1 MAGEMFGLAI
11 ICIVIVLVIIPAWI
25 DLVFGFGFT
34 DQNTNE
40 TVATSAESN
49 LIS

>member
-25 DLVFGFGFT
+25 DLVFGFGST
-34 DQNTNE
+34 DQNM